1 MSTPAIH
8 LSFVGADQVIVTV
21 GARTYTVD
29 ELKKLGLVTVMHTMF
44 LDRMR
49 EQLLSLVTKLPIGET
64 S

>member
-1 MSTPAIH
+1 VSTPAIH